1 MRQRYF
7 GVNDLSVLVSGIE
20 KKARDLAERLSVL
33 EIENRKL
40 KSRLNEAEVSLNLHK
55 GKIKELENKNSILK
69 VSGSLGCGNGKQ
81 DRQKAGAVID
91 GLVREIDR
99 CLMLLDSF
107 DQTGTETVSAE
118 DHL

>member
-1 MRQRYF
+1 M
-7 GVNDLSVLVSGIE
+7 NDLAVLVSGIE

-40 KSRLNEAEVSLNLHK
+40 KSRLNETEVSLNLHK
-55 GKIKELENKNSILK
+55 SKIKELENKNSILK

-91 GLVREIDR
+91 GLVREIDP
-99 CLMLLDSF
+99 CLVLLDAF
-107 DQTGTETVSAE
+107 NEPGTETAPVE
-118 DHL
+118 DHP